1 MPEVTRV
8 CMLSVHGYFDP
19 VPILGATDTGGQ
31 VTYVLELAK
40 ALAELGVSVDIYT
53 RRFGGRSEM
62 DPVNR
67 DVRVIRIPCGGDAF
81 IRKEDLFPHLG
92 EYADN
97 MMKHIEAHGLRYDL
111 IHSHYWDAGCVGMNL
126 AERLDLPFI
135 YTAHSLGA
143 WKKERMGG
151 DPVQMEKLFRF
162 TERIHWENEIFRRAT
177 AQTVTT
183 LDGKESY
190 KRLYGFESDD
200 LVVIPPGV
208 DVRRFRPEPS
218 VRAPETGAPEDYI
231 FALSRIDS
239 NKGLDYLIRA
249 FDRVARAS
257 GTHLI
262 IGGGSKEPK
271 KHEAEVREK
280 LAQLV
285 ASLGLEKRVTFTGYI
300 PDEHLDTYY
309 RNARV
314 FVLPSKY
321 EPFGMTVLEAM
332 ACGTPV
338 VATGHGGLRHV
349 LTNRR
354 DSLLVDPSDPEGLSS
369 AILEILNDETL
380 ASELRAAGLE
390 LVESRYSWQSIAAQ
404 TLSFYEKY
412 ASPRGETL

>member
-1 MPEVTRV
+1 MPKVTRI

-31 VTYVLELAK
+31 VTYVLELSK

-53 RRFGGRSEM
+53 RRFDGKSEM
-62 DPVNR
+62 DPVNG
-67 DVRVIRIPCGGDAF
+67 DVRVIRIPCGGNAF
-81 IRKEDLFPHLG
+81 IRKEDLFPHLD
-92 EYADN
+92 EYAGN
-97 MMKHIEAHGLRYDL
+97 MTRYMETYGLGYDL
-111 IHSHYWDAGCVGMNL
+111 IHAHYWDAGYVGMNL
-126 AERLDLPFI
+126 AERLRLPFI

-151 DPVQMEKLFRF
+151 ETAEMEKLFNF
-162 TERIHWENEIFRRAT
+162 SQRIRWENEIFRRAT

-183 LDGKESY
+183 LDGQETY

-218 VRAPETGAPEDYI
+218 VPAPEIDTPENYI

-249 FDRVARAS
+249 LDRIGRAS
-257 GTHLI
+257 TTRLL
-262 IGGGSKEPK
+262 IGGGSKDPK
-271 KHEAEVREK
+271 KHETEVREK
-280 LAQLV
+280 LVELV
-285 ASLGLEKRVTFTGYI
+285 GSLGLEKRVTFTGYI

-309 RNARV
+309 QNARV

-338 VATGHGGLRHV
+338 VATRHGGLSHE
-349 LTNRR
+349 LTDRV
-354 DSLLVDPSDPEGLSS
+354 DSLLVDPSDPVELST
-369 AILEILNDETL
+369 AILEILGDDSL
-380 ASELRAAGLE
+380 AHRLRAAGLK
-390 LVESRYSWQSIAAQ
+390 LVEERYSWPNIARQ
-404 TLSFYEKY
+404 TISFYEKY
-412 ASPRGETL
+412 ASARPERL

>member
-1 MPEVTRV
+1 MPKVTRV

-19 VPILGATDTGGQ
+19 VPVLGATDTGGQ

-40 ALAELGVSVDIYT
+40 ALAEFGVSVDIYT

-62 DPVNR
+62 DPVNH
-67 DVRVIRIPCGGDAF
+67 DVRVIRIPCGGNAF
-81 IRKEDLFPHLG
+81 IRKEDLFPYLG
-92 EYADN
+92 EYTDGMAEY
-97 MMKHIEAHGLRYDL
+97 IERNGLRYDL
-111 IHSHYWDAGCVGMNL
+111 IHSHYWDAGCAGMDL
-126 AERLDLPFI
+126 AKRLNLPFI

-151 DPVQMEKLFRF
+151 NPVEMEKLFNF
-162 TERIHWENEIFRRAT
+162 SERIRWEKEIFRRAT

-190 KRLYGFESDD
+190 KRLYGFESGD

-218 VRAPETGAPEDYI
+218 VPAPEIGVPEDYI

-249 FDRVARAS
+249 FDRVRRTSATR
-257 GTHLI
+257 LL
-262 IGGGSKEPK
+262 IGGGSQAPK
-271 KHEAEVREK
+271 THEAEVRAN
-280 LAQLV
+280 LARLV
-285 ASLGLEKRVTFTGYI
+285 DSLGLEEKVTFTGYI

-309 RNARV
+309 RRARV

-354 DSLLVDPSDPEGLSS
+354 DSLLVDPSDSEELAS
-369 AILEILNDETL
+369 AILEVLDDKSL

-390 LVESRYSWQSIAAQ
+390 LVKTKYSWQSIAQ
-404 TLSFYEKY
+404 ETLSFYEEY
-412 ASPRGETL
+412 APRRE